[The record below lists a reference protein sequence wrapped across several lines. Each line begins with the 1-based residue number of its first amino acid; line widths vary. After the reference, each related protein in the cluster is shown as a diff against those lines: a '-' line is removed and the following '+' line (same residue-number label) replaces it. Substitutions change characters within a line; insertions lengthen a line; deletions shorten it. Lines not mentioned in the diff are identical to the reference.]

1 MKIIIIS
8 KSDARGGAAV
18 VSKRL
23 MEALRRR
30 GVDARMLVAEKMTDS
45 EYVSEIND
53 RRGLKRS
60 FLKERLR
67 IFLGNGFSRR
77 RLFQVDV
84 ASDGL
89 PLSEHPLVKG
99 ADVVVLGWVNQG
111 MISLEEIG
119 RIRQPVVWVMHD
131 MWNMTG
137 ICHHAYDCRNYTGQ
151 CGECPYLGFMARRN
165 DLSHRTFRRK
175 MRLYGSKRICFVA
188 VSNWL
193 AGRAAQSALLRDMD
207 VRVVNNPFLPGEEY
221 LGIGISAREDDIQRM
236 VFGAAR
242 IDDPVK
248 GFPLLKKALAHLSD
262 HYPELASRME
272 LLTFGDVREQ
282 SSLSGISIAHRHL
295 GRVPSGRVSE
305 IYSNADIVVSSSL
318 WETLPGTLVEGQA
331 YGCLP
336 VCFRR
341 GGQPD
346 IVEHRKTGF
355 MAEYNADEE
364 VAASNLCEGIVWASS
379 EVGGR
384 RDLRKMLQ
392 DGVDA
397 RFSPDRIADSFIEI
411 FRQCM
416 DECRQ

>member
-67 IFLGNGFSRR
+67 IFLGNVFSRR

-151 CGECPYLGFMARRN
+151 CGECPCLGFIARRN

-175 MRLYGSKRICFVA
+175 MRLYGSKRICFVS

-364 VAASNLCEGIVWASS
+364 VAAVNLCEGIVWASS